1 MGLFKRLF
9 SIGSSEAH
17 SALDKL
23 EDPIKM
29 TEQGIRE
36 MKTELQKSLEGLA
49 EIKALVIRSRNEA
62 KTDSSKAKE
71 YESKAMQLLKKADA
85 GQIDVA
91 DAERLAT
98 EALKKKE
105 HYTTQA
111 GLAQKAVDKY
121 DGSVKQLESSV
132 NKLKSE
138 INSWENELK
147 TLKARIKV
155 SSAQKNINK
164 HMANIDSSSTIGMLE
179 RMKDKV
185 AKEEALAESYGE
197 IADSNKSLDDEM
209 DDVLGASKSE
219 SVQSD
224 LDRLRAKINKSE

>member
-1 MGLFKRLF
+1 M
-9 SIGSSEAH
+9 
-17 SALDKL
+17 
-23 EDPIKM
+23 
-29 TEQGIRE
+29 
-36 MKTELQKSLEGLA
+36 
-49 EIKALVIRSRNEA
+49 
-62 KTDSSKAKE
+62 
-71 YESKAMQLLKKADA
+71 
-85 GQIDVA
+85 
-91 DAERLAT
+91 
-98 EALKKKE
+98 
-105 HYTTQA
+105 
-111 GLAQKAVDKY
+111 
-121 DGSVKQLESSV
+121 ESSV